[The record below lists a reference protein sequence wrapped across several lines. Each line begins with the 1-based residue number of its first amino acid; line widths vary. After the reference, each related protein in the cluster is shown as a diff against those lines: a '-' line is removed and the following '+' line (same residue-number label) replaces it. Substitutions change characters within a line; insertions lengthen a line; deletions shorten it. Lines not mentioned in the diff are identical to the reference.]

1 MNAKEDLLEKGFQLA
16 YFIFPKRPQAVRILR
31 GAVNKLKAQRGR
43 ESRRAYWRDKYLK
56 RGITRI
62 AREDGD
68 MLQWLIFYESD
79 QYEKEQEASRQAML
93 KDMVLRYVKSLVRMT
108 SAMSSFHV
116 NIGLHRLL
124 HNYSTTETQQVYESI
139 TDRYLG
145 ADEYRRAKG
154 VLMNKLQERFGA
166 MLKTCRAQHG
176 EVRFEPSD
184 QQARWAGLVDACL
197 KAFTPWSTC
206 NACPVPSNFEG
217 SEQKLPARLSGKGA
231 SEADQNQIEINR
243 CHAFIDPVCYG
254 RLVRGLSIEPPG
266 QKLDLPRFFMENVD
280 SSNQSD
286 LLPQQPPQ
294 LSAEERKAIGNDAS
308 AQAERRRKAAPT
320 SLIVVIDGK
329 ESARLDLARTTGQ
342 QLEINEGAELIEIWT
357 EYEGEP
363 LLLATHKIAYSDTL
377 HSGTP
382 GFAPASFSFGFK
394 GGAELMLQIAGAG
407 QTQEGPPTAV
417 LSLTY
422 RPNARGVQGA
432 SPWLRAAPRF
442 ALASAALIALG
453 WFLGMSSH
461 RLAFTAKTTP
471 PAFAVK
477 PTPQSL
483 FTITPPEIAQ
493 THEAPITYRLVSDDL
508 STRGNG
514 NSEIPSV
521 VVPQHPALVHLE
533 LPVSPADASKTFRCA
548 LKLFLKKEE
557 TIIENR
563 LRAHRTSGVSVV
575 TFPLPSALLE
585 ANSDYTV
592 DLRSRGS
599 RGEWEE
605 LNTYTFHTVKAAK

>member
-1 MNAKEDLLEKGFQLA
+1 
-16 YFIFPKRPQAVRILR
+16 
-31 GAVNKLKAQRGR
+31 
-43 ESRRAYWRDKYLK
+43 
-56 RGITRI
+56 
-62 AREDGD
+62 
-68 MLQWLIFYESD
+68 
-79 QYEKEQEASRQAML
+79 
-93 KDMVLRYVKSLVRMT
+93 
-108 SAMSSFHV
+108 
-116 NIGLHRLL
+116 
-124 HNYSTTETQQVYESI
+124 
-139 TDRYLG
+139 
-145 ADEYRRAKG
+145 
-154 VLMNKLQERFGA
+154 
-166 MLKTCRAQHG
+166 MLKTFRAPHG

-217 SEQKLPARLSGKGA
+217 SEQKLPARLSGKGT

-286 LLPQQPPQ
+286 LPQQPPQ
-294 LSAEERKAIGNDAS
+294 LSAEERKAIGDDAS
-308 AQAERRRKAAPT
+308 TQAERRRKAAPT
-320 SLIVVIDGK
+320 ALTVVIDGK
-329 ESARLDLARTTGQ
+329 ERARLDLARSTGQ

-363 LLLATHKIAYSDTL
+363 LLLATHKIAYSDML
-377 HSGTP
+377 HSDTP
-382 GFAPASFSFGFK
+382 GFAPASSSFEFK

-407 QTQEGPPTAV
+407 QTQEGLRTAV

-432 SPWLRAAPRF
+432 SPWLRTAPKF
-442 ALASAALIALG
+442 AMASAALIALG
-453 WFLGMSSH
+453 WVLGMSSH
-461 RLAFTAKTTP
+461 RLASTVRSTP
-471 PAFAVK
+471 PDFVVK
-477 PTPQSL
+477 TTPQSL
-483 FTITPPEIAQ
+483 FTPTPLESAQ
-493 THEAPITYRLVSDDL
+493 TREATITYRLVSDDL

-533 LPVSPADASKTFRCA
+533 LPVAAADASKTFRCA

-575 TFPLPSALLE
+575 TFMLPSALLE
-585 ANSDYTV
+585 TNSDYTV

-599 RGEWEE
+599 RGELEE
-605 LNTYTFHTVKAAK
+605 LNTYTFHTVKATK